1 MNLEKNE
8 ELRKTKNKKKPNKG
22 PYLLGEA
29 LGEGA
34 FAKVRLATQI
44 HIKEKCAIKIVD
56 KRLLEDTKD
65 IQRLKKEIKILK
77 SIRHKNIIQLFDIM
91 ESKTNLYF
99 VIEYCKGGEL
109 FDYIVK
115 NRRLKEPEA
124 CVFFQQIING
134 VEYLHKQ
141 GIIHRDLKP
150 ENLLLDYNNNIKISD
165 FGLSTFFSKNHF
177 LQTACGTPSYAP
189 PEMLEGLQYNG
200 EASDIWSCG
209 IILYAMLCGTLPF
222 TESKE
227 EIIVKKIKMH
237 DYSIP
242 KYLSKEAQDMLNHIL
257 KINPEERFTIEGI
270 KKHPWFNIVKPHL
283 IKGISLNEIRMPV
296 DENILNMVKDYG
308 FDKEEC
314 RNLLLNNKFCSLT
327 SIYYLCLKKYV
338 REGGKSISDLESDLY
353 EEYINNPKN
362 YINQNEDINEEKE
375 IKNDKNKNKNK
386 NKNGNINDKIK
397 NKNNLK
403 DKNNNLKNQVKNRNN
418 LEERKTKEMNNKRIN
433 NENINN
439 GNKKLS
445 NNKESVLGKTE
456 IINSAKYNNK
466 VNKDKANININ
477 INKKD
482 HKSFPIKNN
491 ISISNPK
498 NQKEISL
505 YKNSKKI
512 TLTNNNN
519 INKQNNK
526 YINNNI
532 LIQDKKTKIES
543 EKNQPQQIIIKKNT
557 NEIKENS
564 PSNRKNIN
572 NKDLNN
578 YNNYNTIIIKKKLIN
593 RGQNTQQKKF
603 NNNDKISPKRYIEN
617 NNIKSNSL
625 VNSFITKNKSLEHE
639 INNYN
644 LNINEND
651 NKFGKKVSVKANNKD
666 KKQIDIHLNEKNI
679 THSNTITGNNI
690 NNKILLNIKNINDNK
705 NDINNNIILNG
716 INKVKI
722 DEKEK
727 ERTNINKGIFALG
740 VNLNN
745 QEALN
750 IFNEQS
756 KAKEAY
762 QNYRNILREGNG
774 DTRNKSSPFPLEQFG
789 LDKDIDETKLMEG
802 QKPLNVINYIAKKLV
817 SSSFCGSFNF
827 QYSSAKKYSTAR
839 RSSALTYNHL
849 ISNGN
854 MFANNESNPINE
866 EIEYMKENNDSGN
879 NKSNISNENNINEVN
894 NEKNNKI
901 KDINEKNENIN
912 DNINDINFKN
922 LVSILNQKF
931 KKYLENNAEIRDLNN
946 INNNSNKKKINY
958 NNDSYQKDTK
968 IKSQIKNNKNNII
981 QTKILKKNTN
991 NKEYEE
997 DLYSNTFNN
1006 YKLKNDLIS
1015 SNNTE
1020 SYEYNINDMTSHY
1033 NKFLDISTNY
1043 DPGIDSRGGSS
1054 IERGDSLNKN
1064 ELRNFSFSLDKKH
1077 KKRGDHN
1084 FKTEYNENNNYNV
1097 IKNTFSGSQ
1106 NKFIKNINI
1115 IFENEE
1121 LNQNNIK
1128 KIKNNKNV
1136 KNKYSPFLEKK
1147 VSINLSTTFN
1157 NMPKNEYKIKKN
1169 K

>member
-1 MNLEKNE
+1 
-8 ELRKTKNKKKPNKG
+8 
-22 PYLLGEA
+22 
-29 LGEGA
+29 
-34 FAKVRLATQI
+34 
-44 HIKEKCAIKIVD
+44 
-56 KRLLEDTKD
+56 
-65 IQRLKKEIKILK
+65 
-77 SIRHKNIIQLFDIM
+77 
-91 ESKTNLYF
+91 
-99 VIEYCKGGEL
+99 
-109 FDYIVK
+109 
-115 NRRLKEPEA
+115 
-124 CVFFQQIING
+124 
-134 VEYLHKQ
+134 
-141 GIIHRDLKP
+141 
-150 ENLLLDYNNNIKISD
+150 
-165 FGLSTFFSKNHF
+165 
-177 LQTACGTPSYAP
+177 
-189 PEMLEGLQYNG
+189 
-200 EASDIWSCG
+200 
-209 IILYAMLCGTLPF
+209 
-222 TESKE
+222 
-227 EIIVKKIKMH
+227 
-237 DYSIP
+237 
-242 KYLSKEAQDMLNHIL
+242 
-257 KINPEERFTIEGI
+257 
-270 KKHPWFNIVKPHL
+270 
-283 IKGISLNEIRMPV
+283 
-296 DENILNMVKDYG
+296 
-308 FDKEEC
+308 
-314 RNLLLNNKFCSLT
+314 
-327 SIYYLCLKKYV
+327 
-338 REGGKSISDLESDLY
+338 
-353 EEYINNPKN
+353 
-362 YINQNEDINEEKE
+362 
-375 IKNDKNKNKNK
+375 
-386 NKNGNINDKIK
+386 
-397 NKNNLK
+397 
-403 DKNNNLKNQVKNRNN
+403 
-418 LEERKTKEMNNKRIN
+418 
-433 NENINN
+433 
-439 GNKKLS
+439 
-445 NNKESVLGKTE
+445 
-456 IINSAKYNNK
+456 
-466 VNKDKANININ
+466 
-477 INKKD
+477 
-482 HKSFPIKNN
+482 
-491 ISISNPK
+491 
-498 NQKEISL
+498 
-505 YKNSKKI
+505 
-512 TLTNNNN
+512 
-519 INKQNNK
+519 
-526 YINNNI
+526 
-532 LIQDKKTKIES
+532 
-543 EKNQPQQIIIKKNT
+543 
-557 NEIKENS
+557 
-564 PSNRKNIN
+564 
-572 NKDLNN
+572 
-578 YNNYNTIIIKKKLIN
+578 
-593 RGQNTQQKKF
+593 
-603 NNNDKISPKRYIEN
+603 
-617 NNIKSNSL
+617 
-625 VNSFITKNKSLEHE
+625 
-639 INNYN
+639 
-644 LNINEND
+644 
-651 NKFGKKVSVKANNKD
+651 
-666 KKQIDIHLNEKNI
+666 
-679 THSNTITGNNI
+679 
-690 NNKILLNIKNINDNK
+690 
-705 NDINNNIILNG
+705 
-716 INKVKI
+716 
-722 DEKEK
+722 
-727 ERTNINKGIFALG
+727 
-740 VNLNN
+740 
-745 QEALN
+745 
-750 IFNEQS
+750 
-756 KAKEAY
+756 
-762 QNYRNILREGNG
+762 
-774 DTRNKSSPFPLEQFG
+774 
-789 LDKDIDETKLMEG
+789 MEG